1 MKQEFKAVI
10 KQHENMNAAYIEP
23 PFEVNE
29 VFGSKRV
36 KVKATFDG
44 IPYRGSIVSM
54 GGCYLLGLT
63 QEIRNKI
70 GKGFGDEI
78 TVTVEKDEEERSVT
92 IPGDFAEAIKNY
104 DNAFSNFKALSFT
117 AQKEYVNWIT
127 LAKRPETRS
136 DRIRKAAALLAE
148 GKKLR

>member
-10 KQHENMNAAYIEP
+10 KQHENKNAAYIEP
-23 PFEVNE
+23 PFDVNE
-29 VFGSKRV
+29 VFGAKRV

-44 IPYRGSIVSM
+44 IPYRGSIVYM

-63 QEIRNKI
+63 QDIRNKI

-78 TVTVEKDEEERSVT
+78 MVTVEKDEEERSVV
-92 IPGDFAEAIKNY
+92 IPEDFSEAMKNY
-104 DNAFSNFKALSFT
+104 KNALSNFEALSFT
-117 AQKEYVNWIT
+117 AQKEYVSWIIS
-127 LAKRPETRS
+127 AKRPETRLN
-136 DRIRKAAALLAE
+136 RIRKAAELLEE

>member
-10 KQHENMNAAYIEP
+10 KQHENKNAAYIEP
-23 PFEVNE
+23 PFDVNE
-29 VFGSKRV
+29 VFGAKRV

-44 IPYRGSIVSM
+44 IPYRGSIVYM

-63 QEIRNKI
+63 QDIRNKI

-78 TVTVEKDEEERSVT
+78 TVTVEKDEEERSVE
-92 IPGDFAEAIKNY
+92 IPEDFADAMKNY
-104 DNAFSNFKALSFT
+104 KNALSNFEALSFT
-117 AQKEYVNWIT
+117 AQKEYVSWIIS
-127 LAKRPETRS
+127 AKRPETRLN
-136 DRIRKAAALLAE
+136 RIRKAAELLEE

>member
-10 KQHENMNAAYIEP
+10 KQHENKNAAYIEP
-23 PFEVNE
+23 PFDVNE
-29 VFGSKRV
+29 VFGAKRV

-44 IPYRGSIVSM
+44 TPYRGSIVYM

-63 QEIRNKI
+63 QDIRNKI

-78 TVTVEKDEEERSVT
+78 TVTVEKDEEERSVA
-92 IPGDFAEAIKNY
+92 IPEDFAEAMKNY
-104 DNAFSNFKALSFT
+104 DNALTNFGALSFT
-117 AQKEYVNWIT
+117 AQKEYVNWIIS
-127 LAKRPETRS
+127 AKRPETRL
-136 DRIRKAAALLAE
+136 DRIRKAAVLLAE